1 MDDPMPFFKR
11 ELDRDLCDAVWKKV
25 EENHV
30 LLDGNKEIL
39 DQLRKLE

>member
-11 ELDRDLCDAVWKKV
+11 ELNRDLRDAVWKKM

-30 LLDGNKEIL
+30 LLDGNKELL